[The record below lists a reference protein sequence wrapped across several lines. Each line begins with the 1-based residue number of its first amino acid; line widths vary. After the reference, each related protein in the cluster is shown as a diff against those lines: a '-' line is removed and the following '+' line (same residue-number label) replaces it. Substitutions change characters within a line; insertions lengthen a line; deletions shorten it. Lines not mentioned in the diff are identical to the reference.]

1 MTTTKTAAPGSL
13 IRAMALVWLNKAGP
27 LDALGL
33 HANVDTTLQE
43 HGYAPIALSL
53 VSTALSSLNAQSLIK
68 PDDHD
73 GTKYASAEDG
83 DDLLI
88 ATLLKMDKRGTPDGY
103 AVACILS
110 IEARV

>member
-1 MTTTKTAAPGSL
+1 MTTTKTAPSGSL

-33 HANVDTTLQE
+33 HAKVDTTLQE
-43 HGYAPIALSL
+43 HGYAPVALSQ

-68 PDDHD
+68 PHEGD
-73 GTKYASAEDG
+73 GTKYDAAEDG
-83 DDLLI
+83 NDLLVH
-88 ATLLKMDKRGTPDGY
+88 TLTRMDTNGRPDGY

-110 IEARV
+110 QEARV